1 MDIER
6 AEAERVFEVIRRDAL
21 RMAGLQAVR
30 ELGLP
35 DAWIGAGFVR
45 NAVWD
50 AMTSR
55 PSDPAKHDVDV
66 LFFDPSWTTLPSDE
80 AQRRE
85 RALEARLAEM
95 RPELARQWSVTN
107 QARMAAYNGDAPY
120 RNTEHAISHWPETAT
135 AIAVRL
141 NEGGELEL
149 IAPHGLDD
157 LFAMVVRRSP
167 AFARKDALWK
177 ARVAAK
183 AWRQRW
189 PEVTIVDEA

>member
-1 MDIER
+1 MDVEG
-6 AEAERVFEVIRRDAL
+6 AEAERVFELIRRDPL
-21 RMAGLQAVR
+21 RMACLRAVR
-30 ELGLP
+30 QLGLP

-66 LFFDPSWTTLPSDE
+66 VFFDPSWSALSMDE

-85 RALEARLAEM
+85 RTLEARLAKM
-95 RPELARQWSVTN
+95 LPELAGQWSVTN
-107 QARMAAYNGDAPY
+107 QARMATDNGDAPY
-120 RNTEHAISHWPETAT
+120 RNTEHALSHWPETAT

-141 NEGGELEL
+141 NEQDELEL
-149 IAPHGLDD
+149 IAPHGLAD
-157 LFAMVVRRSP
+157 LFAMIVRRSP

-177 ARVAAK
+177 SRLAAK

-189 PEVTIVDEA
+189 PEVNIVDEA